1 MLYLYIIKQTQIT
14 QAMKLTT
21 DNIQAVAPLFARR
34 ARRAL
39 SAFDFKGRKLEQ
51 LTEIA
56 EKGYIERNG
65 VYYTISTGGKLLPD
79 CKKSD
84 VKIIIFRI

>member
-1 MLYLYIIKQTQIT
+1 MTKL
-14 QAMKLTT
+14 QA
-21 DNIQAVAPLFARR
+21 AAPLFARR

-39 SAFDFKGRKLEQ
+39 SAFDFKGKKLEQ

-56 EKGYIERNG
+56 EKGYVERNG
-65 VYYTISTGGKLLPD
+65 AYYTISTGGKLLPD

-84 VKIIIFRI
+84 VKISRFSLST

>member
-1 MLYLYIIKQTQIT
+1 MT
-14 QAMKLTT
+14 KL
-21 DNIQAVAPLFARR
+21 QAVAPLFAKR

-65 VYYTISTGGKLLPD
+65 AYYTISTGGITSVANAD
-79 CKKSD
+79 CNASAFILK
-84 VKIIIFRI
+84 

>member
-1 MLYLYIIKQTQIT
+1 MT
-14 QAMKLTT
+14 KL
-21 DNIQAVAPLFARR
+21 QAVAPLFARR
-34 ARRAL
+34 ARMAL

-51 LTEIA
+51 LIEIA

-84 VKIIIFRI
+84 VKVIPFSINGAEQATS

>member
-1 MLYLYIIKQTQIT
+1 MTPSP
-14 QAMKLTT
+14 KL
-21 DNIQAVAPLFARR
+21 QVVAPLFAKR

-39 SAFDFKGRKLEQ
+39 SSFDFKGRKLEQ

-56 EKGYIERNG
+56 EKGYLEKNG

-84 VKIIIFRI
+84 VKISRFSLST

>member
-1 MLYLYIIKQTQIT
+1 MT
-14 QAMKLTT
+14 KL
-21 DNIQAVAPLFARR
+21 QAVAPLFARR

-56 EKGYIERNG
+56 EKERIPFEADREVDRIEASADRRN
-65 VYYTISTGGKLLPD
+65 
-79 CKKSD
+79 
-84 VKIIIFRI
+84 

>member
-1 MLYLYIIKQTQIT
+1 MT
-14 QAMKLTT
+14 KLE
-21 DNIQAVAPLFARR
+21 AVAPLFARR

-65 VYYTISTGGKLLPD
+65 AYYTISTGDKLLPD

-84 VKIIIFRI
+84 VKISRLSLPTDAEQATR

>member
-1 MLYLYIIKQTQIT
+1 MT
-14 QAMKLTT
+14 KLE
-21 DNIQAVAPLFARR
+21 AVAPLFAKR

-39 SAFDFKGRKLEQ
+39 SAFDFKGKKLEQ

-56 EKGYIERNG
+56 EKGYIEKNG

-84 VKIIIFRI
+84 VKVIPFSLNDAEQATS